1 MKIELLFF
9 FFFVI
14 MIIGQIN
21 LNGNKKSKEKV
32 IEIESINRQK
42 MLEMMMKKMTKK
54 TKSTRIR
61 FCNMTLAWSP
71 GPWRD
76 KAD

>member
-32 IEIESINRQK
+32 IEIESINR
-42 MLEMMMKKMTKK
+42 
-54 TKSTRIR
+54 
-61 FCNMTLAWSP
+61 
-71 GPWRD
+71 
-76 KAD
+76 